1 MLELVEN
8 NTKMEE
14 IIENHSKKLRSLH
27 KLQGKNNRNDPSAIT
42 RIAENLMSEK
52 GEAQVELNF
61 HSHHIPT
68 KSARLEIVSDLAKSE
83 KNSRSYPL
91 LVKVLQKLVI
101 LSNQLRKNSSVPVH
115 LWWNICRISKTFNPQ
130 QIEESWKFP
139 LKMFQVK
146 VKVKV
151 KIFGAAQMNQTQQ
164 TQKMNQQ

>member
-14 IIENHSKKLRSLH
+14 IIENHSKKLRFLH
-27 KLQGKNNRNDPSAIT
+27 KLRNNRNDPEAIT
-42 RIAENLMSEK
+42 RIAENLTSEK
-52 GEAQVELNF
+52 GKAQVELNF
-61 HSHHIPT
+61 HNHHIPT
-68 KSARLEIVSDLAKSE
+68 KAARFEIVSDLAKSE
-83 KNSRSYPL
+83 KNSYPL